1 MCVCQNWTFQVENLL
16 KKKNIS
22 LLFSSCSGWSRD
34 LRPRKEAEWN
44 VNWDVIYWWRDLDW
58 DMGLRISMNS
68 ETLWVPRSA
77 RIAWKL
83 REISYLYTH
92 NWVIVYEIISESKL
106 VLTVTKKLMWIWMFQ
121 ILLVCW
127 CQMQHGCR
135 ALKRKG
141 WLFCWNSCHEEMAET
156 ILCHSCTTYIHACYW
171 PSLVKRVL

>member
-1 MCVCQNWTFQVENLL
+1 MSIEMWYIDEGTLIEIWDWECHWIQKHW
-16 KKKNIS
+16 
-22 LLFSSCSGWSRD
+22 
-34 LRPRKEAEWN
+34 EWN
-44 VNWDVIYWWRDLDW
+44 ADCNVIYWWSDLDW
-58 DMGLRISMNS
+58 NMRLRISLNS
-68 ETLWVPRSA
+68 ETLWAPRSA

-83 REISYLYTH
+83 REISYLYTR

-141 WLFCWNSCHEEMAET
+141 WLFCWNSCHDEMVET
-156 ILCHSCTTYIHACYW
+156 ILCHSCTTYIHAYYW
-171 PSLVKRVL
+171 PSLVKRSL